1 MLQAIKSVMPKV
13 ITIEE
18 RKARVRVFVTKLAA
32 IFVFGGG
39 ALLIAAMVLLDNHD
53 GAKDL
58 FNVLLAVGTG
68 VISYWF
74 AGRGGPK
81 STDPASPQQNR
92 RETQED
98 QLPQES
104 MQSTQDEST

>member
-1 MLQAIKSVMPKV
+1 MLQTVKSIMPKH
-13 ITIEE
+13 IAIEE

-39 ALLIAAMVLLDNHD
+39 ALLIAALMVLSKYEE
-53 GAKDL
+53 AKDL

-74 AGRGGPK
+74 AGRGA
-81 STDPASPQQNR
+81 THLNQRSPGQR
-92 RETQED
+92 TE
-98 QLPQES
+98 ES
-104 MQSTQDEST
+104 Q